1 MSEAEGDLPPR
12 SSEVEELP
20 NAVRAIAPEDLDG
33 TDLDLRADEKW
44 RARYPLPRLSAY
56 VNDYVRRATD
66 DPVTIGRRLES
77 RIEDLV
83 DEIADLRAQLHAPQR
98 SHADDGASV
107 GGVASALSGV
117 PGTTTIAPGYS
128 PPIGGPVTMAKA
140 RMEAPTDPDGVYQMT
155 PREPTQKV
163 VAASMDER

>member
-1 MSEAEGDLPPR
+1 MAICLRGPPR
-12 SSEVEELP
+12 SRSCRTRCERSRRRIWTVL
-20 NAVRAIAPEDLDG
+20 
-33 TDLDLRADEKW
+33 TW
-44 RARYPLPRLSAY
+44 TYARTRSGGHATRLSAY